1 MRTMTDSDDA
11 QVAVR
16 RARGVRLVEHPH
28 GVSVYPEPHDV
39 PVLPHGWAPLD
50 ADDQAAVLEACTAN
64 PQSCRLRV
72 GSPWDQSMEYRV
84 YALEVEAWHGV
95 CVATMCIAP
104 SPGLADG
111 EGNIRVLAVA
121 RDVRDAARIAIDFLN
136 WDLEAE
142 GARWRLAINST
153 TPDAPHE

>member
-1 MRTMTDSDDA
+1 
-11 QVAVR
+11 
-16 RARGVRLVEHPH
+16 
-28 GVSVYPEPHDV
+28 
-39 PVLPHGWAPLD
+39 
-50 ADDQAAVLEACTAN
+50 
-64 PQSCRLRV
+64 
-72 GSPWDQSMEYRV
+72 MEYRV

-104 SPGLADG
+104 SPGIADG

-142 GARWRLAINST
+142 GARWRLAITPT
-153 TPDAPHE
+153 TPEAPHE